1 MSTPG
6 EVYPGS
12 GTNAPN
18 VSFDEAVSPHK
29 PKGLP
34 EASKGRV
41 LVIDLADLLCGPA
54 GNRSG
59 LRRIDDRWV
68 GICPLP
74 DCASKLSS
82 FAVWPDTDA
91 WRCFNCMRGGG
102 ATDLARLAGPALVAK
117 ARGKWSV

>member
-1 MSTPG
+1 MFTPG

-12 GTNAPN
+12 GINAP
-18 VSFDEAVSPHK
+18 SISSDDEAVTIHK
-29 PKGLP
+29 PKDLP
-34 EASKGRV
+34 KAPMGRV

-59 LRRIDDRWV
+59 LRRIGDKRV

-74 DCASKLSS
+74 DCASRLPS
-82 FAVWPDTDA
+82 FTVWPDTDV

-102 ATDLARLAGPALVAK
+102 ATDLACLDGHPLVAK
-117 ARGKWSV
+117 ARGR